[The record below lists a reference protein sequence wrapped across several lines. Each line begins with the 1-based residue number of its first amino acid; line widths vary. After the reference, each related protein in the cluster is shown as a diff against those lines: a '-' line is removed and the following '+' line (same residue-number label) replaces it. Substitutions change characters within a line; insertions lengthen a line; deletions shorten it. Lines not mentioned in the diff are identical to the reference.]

1 MVPGLEGFSRRAG
14 DIREQL
20 APVFLR
26 FLLAAELAIH
36 RDVFDV
42 CVNRLL
48 VRVQAAKLER
58 VFVVALQVII
68 VEERMVIP
76 PRRSISVERVCLFRQ
91 CHAAF
96 PLSRACDHAGE
107 SGQDLGVIGRKLDRL
122 LGLALEQI
130 ELLGEE
136 VG

>member
-1 MVPGLEGFSRRAG
+1 M
-14 DIREQL
+14 
-20 APVFLR
+20 
-26 FLLAAELAIH
+26 
-36 RDVFDV
+36 
-42 CVNRLL
+42 NRLL

-58 VFVVALQVII
+58 AFVVALQIII

-96 PLSRACDHAGE
+96 PLSRVSDHAGE
-107 SGQDLGVIGRKLDRL
+107 SGQDLGVIRRKLNGMLR
-122 LGLALEQI
+122 LALEQI
-130 ELLGEE
+130 ELLGEK